1 MKFKCEHTDYRRSPY
16 TGMDRQSWLEAAQY
30 LMDGFF
36 RHISSEAEPPLC
48 GRTEYEITYPHR
60 RASVLQQER
69 EQKAEVFEGLTRSFF
84 IAGSLL
90 VNEPDASCGGIRL
103 RDYYGQWIL
112 RVTDPADSW
121 YVGSYEDMQ
130 RLSEEEHPGEEP
142 DPFRA
147 YQQTV
152 ETCALVIGLEMTR
165 KEIWEKYSR
174 AQQDQIA
181 AFLTGWGHS
190 STVPQNWRLFNMLD
204 LAFLARHGYPIDER
218 IMEEHAAAILNYYVG
233 DGWYRDGQSFDFYS
247 CWAFQMYAPLWCSW
261 YGYEQ
266 APALAA
272 AFEEHSNALM
282 RSYPD
287 FFDRDG
293 WVLLWGRSS
302 IYRNAAVSAFDGNF
316 ALRQSSI
323 NPGRARRIAS
333 GSLLQFLE
341 REDFLTGEGVPSIG
355 FYGPFPPLV
364 QGYSCA
370 ESVYWLG
377 KAFLFLVLPAE
388 HPFWTA
394 EEENGDWEGTPGTAA
409 KAENPEE
416 STGAERVRGTGEGEV
431 LRRSRVKTSVLN
443 GPGLCCTNH
452 FANGETILR
461 TGKVVK
467 NKEDRSGQWEYG
479 KLCYNTKYPWESDPA
494 AGTEEGDRVSAQE
507 YVLNGPGESV
517 SYANVCLWAGER
529 EEVLYR
535 RKLFS
540 WDPLTEAHWV
550 EAVNLA
556 DIAVPCGI
564 LRCDRLRLLK
574 KPVTVTLGSYG
585 FPDNGAGT
593 EILRKTERD
602 GRARAV
608 VIRGTD
614 RRGRPRQMAMTVWY
628 GWDGLET
635 VRRRGCSPESEAS
648 VVIKASCRLEHHY
661 DAAEPHVL
669 ISQVITKEETEWFS
683 EEELFPLEEIRF
695 ADPFGS
701 GACGPIALRMK
712 SGREYAVD
720 FGQIEGGLTV

>member
-36 RHISSEAEPPLC
+36 RHIASEEEPPLC
-48 GRTEYEITYPHR
+48 GRTEFEITYPHR
-60 RASVLQQER
+60 KASALQQER
-69 EQKAEVFEGLTRSFF
+69 ERKAEVFEGLTRSFF

-90 VNEPDASCGGIRL
+90 VNDPAAACGGIRL

-112 RVTDPADSW
+112 RVTDPESPW

-130 RLSEEEHPGEEP
+130 RLAEAEHPGEEP
-142 DPFRA
+142 DPFRT

-165 KEIWEKYSR
+165 KEVWEQYTK

-181 AFLTGWGHS
+181 AFLASWAHG

-204 LAFLARHGYPIDER
+204 LAFLARHGYPTDER

-261 YGYEQ
+261 YGYEH
-266 APALAA
+266 APEVAR

-316 ALRQSSI
+316 ALRESSV

-341 REDFLTGEGVPSIG
+341 REDFLTEEGVPSIG

-377 KAFLFLVLPAE
+377 KAFLLLTLPAD

-394 EEENGDWEGTPGTAA
+394 TEENGDWESAQ
-409 KAENPEE
+409 KN
-416 STGAERVRGTGEGEV
+416 S
-431 LRRSRVKTSVLN
+431 VKTTVLD

-452 FANGETILR
+452 YASGETVLR

-467 NKEDRSGQWEYG
+467 NKEDRNGQWEYG

-494 AGTEEGDRVSAQE
+494 AGREGAGDSVAAQE
-507 YVLNGPGESV
+507 YVLNGPGETV
-517 SYANVCLWAGER
+517 SYANVCLWSGER
-529 EEVLYR
+529 NEVLYR
-535 RKLFS
+535 RKFFS
-540 WDPLTEAHWV
+540 WDLSAEAHWV

-556 DIAVPCGI
+556 DIAVPYGI

-585 FPDNGAGT
+585 FPDNGAVT
-593 EILRKTERD
+593 EILRKTEKN
-602 GRARAV
+602 GWASAV
-608 VIRGTD
+608 AIRGTD
-614 RRGRPRQMAMTVWY
+614 RMGRPRQMAMTVWY
-628 GWDGLET
+628 GWDGLEA
-635 VRRRGCSPESEAS
+635 VRRSGCSPESETS
-648 VVIKASCRLEHHY
+648 IVIKASCRLEHHY
-661 DAAEPHVL
+661 DASEPHVL
-669 ISQVITKEETEWFS
+669 VSQVITKEETEWFS
-683 EEELFPLEEIRF
+683 EEELFPIEEIRF
-695 ADPFGS
+695 ADSFGS

-720 FGQIEGGLTV
+720 FGQIEAGLTV

>member
-1 MKFKCEHTDYRRSPY
+1 MKFKREHTDYRRSPY

-36 RHISSEAEPPLC
+36 RSIASEEEPPLC

-60 RASVLQQER
+60 KASALQQER
-69 EQKAEVFEGLTRSFF
+69 ERKAEVFEGLARSFF

-90 VNEPDASCGGIRL
+90 INEPDASCRGIRL
-103 RDYYGQWIL
+103 RDYYAEWIL
-112 RVTDPADSW
+112 RVTDPESPW
-121 YVGSYEDMQ
+121 YVGSYRDMQ
-130 RLSEEEHPGEEP
+130 ELERVENPGKP
-142 DPFRA
+142 QNPFRT

-152 ETCALVIGLEMTR
+152 ETCALVIGLEMTE
-165 KEIWEKYSR
+165 KEVWERYSR

-181 AFLTGWGHS
+181 AFLSDWAHS

-204 LAFLARHGYPIDER
+204 LAFLSRHGYPIDER

-261 YGYEQ
+261 YGYEH
-266 APALAA
+266 APKLAE

-316 ALRQSSI
+316 ALRNPSA

-341 REDFLTGEGVPSIG
+341 REDFMTKEGVPSIG
-355 FYGPFPPLV
+355 FYGPFAPLV

-370 ESVYWLG
+370 ESVYWMG
-377 KAFLFLVLPAE
+377 KAFLFLALPAE

-394 EEENGDWEGTPGTAA
+394 VEQNGDWDAQKGAA
-409 KAENPEE
+409 DAPE
-416 STGAERVRGTGEGEV
+416 GEGSGV
-431 LRRSRVKTSVLN
+431 SGSGQKALLQKPVKTTVLN

-452 FANGETILR
+452 FASGETILR

-467 NKEDRSGQWEYG
+467 GKADRNRQWEYG

-494 AGTEEGDRVSAQE
+494 EDSEPEKVSAQE
-507 YVLNGPGESV
+507 YVLNGPGDQV

-529 EEVLYR
+529 SDVLYR
-535 RKLFS
+535 RKFFS
-540 WDPLTEAHWV
+540 WDPLEETHWT

-556 DIAVPCGI
+556 DVALPYGI

-585 FPDNGAGT
+585 FPDSGIGT
-593 EILRKTERD
+593 EIIRKTERD
-602 GRARAV
+602 GWARAI
-608 VIRGTD
+608 VIRGRDGT
-614 RRGRPRQMAMTVWY
+614 GRPRQMAMTVWQ
-628 GWDGLET
+628 GWDDLEI
-635 VRRRGCSPESEAS
+635 VRRSGCSPECEKS

-661 DAAEPHVL
+661 DASEPHVL
-669 ISQVITKEETEWFS
+669 ISQVITKEETEPFS
-683 EEELFPLEEIRF
+683 EEELFPLEEIHF
-695 ADPFGS
+695 ADPFRS
-701 GACGPIALRMK
+701 GACGPIVLCMK
-712 SGREYAVD
+712 SGRKYSID
-720 FGQIEGGLTV
+720 FGQIEAGLTV